1 MFLLEEKNF
10 ISHFY
15 SITGW
20 IDKLF
25 FIFFVFAG
33 ILHYEIKEMIQK
45 IQLLQKETQEMN
57 GELVTGFGLGLMSS
71 NDHSPIG
78 SSLPNNEINNA
89 NNDSNNSRPAGGG
102 GSVPVIRPT
111 ELIPV
116 HTLVTNVGG
125 SGQTAITTTAASAD
139 ITNIHKQLTQESST
153 SCSYQM
159 NHVSEHSGSQLIH
172 SNNTSRQTAI

>member
-1 MFLLEEKNF
+1 MFNV
-10 ISHFY
+10 HV
-15 SITGW
+15 SILR
-20 IDKLF
+20 ILNIYIYY
-25 FIFFVFAG
+25 IFLFAG

-125 SGQTAITTTAASAD
+125 SGQITTTAASAD

-153 SCSYQM
+153 CSYQM
-159 NHVSEHSGSQLIH
+159 NHVSEMHH
-172 SNNTSRQTAI
+172 PNNTSRQTAI

>member
-1 MFLLEEKNF
+1 MDWKTNL
-10 ISHFY
+10 
-15 SITGW
+15 
-20 IDKLF
+20 

-102 GSVPVIRPT
+102 GSAPVIRPT

-125 SGQTAITTTAASAD
+125 SGQTATTTAASAD